1 MIRPIDNHQFS
12 VYNIITNG
20 NQEQQTG
27 EIRMTIQPNSTLQ
40 YKDGSR
46 RVTVSFQNM
55 IQDGSEDD
63 GLIGFSVS
71 WRQASKSG
79 FSGSARVHP
88 ETHQVTII
96 RDGGMQE
103 YINKAVSANS

>member
-1 MIRPIDNHQFS
+1 
-12 VYNIITNG
+12 
-20 NQEQQTG
+20 
-27 EIRMTIQPNSTLQ
+27 MTIQPNTTLQ
-40 YKDGSR
+40 YKDGNR

-55 IQDGSEDD
+55 IQDDTEDN

-88 ETHQVTII
+88 ETHQVTLI

-103 YINKAVSANS
+103 YIDKAIAANS